1 VEHELLVLW
10 DIDHTLIDCGTV
22 ARRAV
27 EAAFRRATGLPLSR
41 TWSYQGRTET
51 ANATELL
58 RAHELDPAELLPGY
72 LDLLVA
78 ELHDRA
84 ADLADEGHALPGA
97 RQALRALSEQR
108 AVRQS
113 VLTGNLLALAEL
125 KLAAFG
131 LTDYLDLRL
140 GAFGEDA
147 YDRSDLPECAF
158 ERTERVLGRR
168 FSGADTVIIGDTVR
182 DVAAAHAVGARAV
195 AVATGTV
202 PAAELAAAGA
212 DAVLPDLRDTA
223 AVLAAVT
230 GG

>member
-1 VEHELLVLW
+1 MENELLVLW

-58 RAHELDPAELLPGY
+58 RAHELEPDELLPGY

-84 ADLADEGHALPGA
+84 ADLTDEGHELPGA
-97 RQALRALSEQR
+97 RDALRALAAR
-108 AVRQS
+108 RGIRQS

-125 KLAAFG
+125 KLAAFD
-131 LTDYLDLRL
+131 LTEYLDLRL

-147 YDRSDLPECAF
+147 YDRNDLPERAF
-158 ERTERVLGRR
+158 ERAERVLGRR
-168 FSGADTVIIGDTVR
+168 FTGAQTVIIGDTVR
-182 DVAAAHAVGARAV
+182 DVAAARAVGARAV
-195 AVATGTV
+195 AVATGVV

-212 DAVLPDLRDTA
+212 DVVLPDLRDTA